1 MNTNHAE
8 AVFAIR
14 TGMNNGLRKINEL
27 TPMTLADRLCLDAIK
42 RDHQIHA
49 LNELLAIYKAPDR
62 SLIDEY
68 INDKTGSE
76 TGESENRTEESA
88 KAHFAD
94 YAEDEERNLNRLLA
108 ERELLMGYI
117 NADERMQ
124 IRYNE
129 FRERFPIL

>member
-76 TGESENRTEESA
+76 NRTEESA

>member
-68 INDKTGSE
+68 MNDKTGSE
-76 TGESENRTEESA
+76 TGESEKLTSPITPKTRNAILTVFSLSA
-88 KAHFAD
+88 NCLWAT
-94 YAEDEERNLNRLLA
+94 
-108 ERELLMGYI
+108 
-117 NADERMQ
+117 
-124 IRYNE
+124 
-129 FRERFPIL
+129 